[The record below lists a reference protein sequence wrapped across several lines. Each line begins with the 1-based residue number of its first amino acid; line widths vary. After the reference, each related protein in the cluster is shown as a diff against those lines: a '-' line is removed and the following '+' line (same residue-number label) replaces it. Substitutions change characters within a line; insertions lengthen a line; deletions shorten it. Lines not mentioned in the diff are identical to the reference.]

1 MPAVGSALWAGRS
14 SDQISFMGQTPPP
27 AHLRIGIV
35 GAGCAGL
42 TAAEELKKKGYTNVT
57 VLEAKKR
64 AGGKVITIPFS
75 DENGQPQGT
84 YEGGTVFYLP
94 GKLYSDYARRYQ
106 MSIVYNAIPRC
117 RTIDLNTMQVTSP
130 YLIESPLP
138 LSQRLGQLWRF
149 MSEMTSHHEA
159 QSPGFNHAVFKRL
172 GDSCSFW
179 FTNHGL
185 EFARDT
191 FIPLANALQF
201 PSIGGPIPVAY
212 LVKTLALLN
221 RLGVHRRLMLSFPKF
236 KEGNQVLWQ
245 RVAEQHRVL
254 FRTPVKKIRRGK
266 TVRVEV
272 PQGELEF
279 DRLIWA
285 APMEDF
291 PSVADADEDT
301 QDIVRRIRNVKRA
314 VITCRIDGLPS
325 SVCYFIRN
333 TVNHEVPINY
343 PYAIYEVQPGTGV
356 YNLYPYMHD
365 DTSVDD
371 MVHNVYDLAR
381 RLGASKAKLIG
392 QPLIWK
398 WFPYFAVEDF
408 KRGIYERFEL
418 MQGENNTFFVGEILS
433 GVGVA
438 FGMEYAANIVE
449 RFFPHPT
456 FDSLQ
461 TRPLYEPNPRVS
473 PPSAFDLTMS
483 SDNIRPFPSMHFRKD
498 QPNE

>member
-1 MPAVGSALWAGRS
+1 MT
-14 SDQISFMGQTPPP
+14 QPPP
-27 AHLRIGIV
+27 AQLRIGIV

-42 TAAEELKKKGYTNVT
+42 TAAEELKKKGYTNIT

-64 AGGKVITIPFS
+64 AGGKVISIPF
-75 DENGQPQGT
+75 DGPGGQPQGL

-94 GKLYSDYARRYQ
+94 GKLYSEYARRFQ
-106 MSIVYNAIPRC
+106 MPIIYNAIPRC

-138 LSQRLGQLWRF
+138 VRQRLRQLLRF
-149 MSEMTSHHEA
+149 LSELGNHRDAEN
-159 QSPGFNHAVFKRL
+159 PGFRDPVFKRL

-212 LVKTLALLN
+212 LFKTLALLG
-221 RLGVHRRLMLSFPKF
+221 RLGIHRRLLLSFPKF
-236 KEGNQVLWQ
+236 KDGNQVLWQ

-285 APMEDF
+285 APMDEF
-291 PSVADADEDT
+291 PSVVDADET
-301 QDIVRRIRNVKRA
+301 ARDIVRRIRNVKRA
-314 VITCRIDGLPS
+314 VITCRIEGLPS
-325 SVCYFIRN
+325 RVCYFIRN

-343 PYAIYEVQPGTGV
+343 PYAIYEVHPGSGV

-381 RLGASKAKLIG
+381 RLGASKAKLVG

-408 KRGIYERFEL
+408 KRGIYERFEA
-418 MQGENNTFFVGEILS
+418 MQGENNTYYVGEILA

-438 FGMEYAANIVE
+438 FGMEYAASVVE
-449 RFFPHPT
+449 RYFPQPT

-461 TRPLYEPNPRVS
+461 SRPLYDPNPRVS
-473 PPSAFDLTMS
+473 PPSAFDLSMS
-483 SDNIRPFPSMHFRKD
+483 SDNIRAFPSMHFRKG
-498 QPNE
+498 QPRQP